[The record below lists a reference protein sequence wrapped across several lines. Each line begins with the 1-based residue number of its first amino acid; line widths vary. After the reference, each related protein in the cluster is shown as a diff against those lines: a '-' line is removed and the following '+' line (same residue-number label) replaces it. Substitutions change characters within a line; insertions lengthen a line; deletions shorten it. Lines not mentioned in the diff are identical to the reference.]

1 MRQRLIMTAAV
12 LVLLGVMPMTGT
24 EQDTTIGRGLQLIEQ
39 CDDDMTEVAGYASGY
54 CDGLVHGVQLML
66 DTYES
71 PGGALDLR
79 RDNYTPRFCPPVS
92 STPTSGHYV
101 RVVQKHLEDHPTE
114 LRQPDTALVIA
125 ALREAFP
132 CAD

>member
-12 LVLLGVMPMTGT
+12 LVLLGVMQTTPAG
-24 EQDTTIGRGLQLIEQ
+24 QDTTMGRGLQLMEQ

-54 CDGLVHGVQLML
+54 CDGLIHGVQLML

-79 RDNYTPRFCPPVS
+79 RDNYTPRFCPPVRF
-92 STPTSGHYV
+92 TPTSGHYV
-101 RVVQKHLEDHPTE
+101 RVVHKYLQDHPAD
-114 LRQPDTALVIA
+114 LHQRDTSLVIA